1 MYHLQEY
8 NILHIS
14 LHTPSCRLLIF
25 VATKLPEGKIL
36 CARGMHSFSPFI
48 RIQPLTLQGLPA
60 HLPST
65 NSANDDGWS

>member
-8 NILHIS
+8 YILHIS
-14 LHTPSCRLLIF
+14 VAT
-25 VATKLPEGKIL
+25 VATKLPEGKTL